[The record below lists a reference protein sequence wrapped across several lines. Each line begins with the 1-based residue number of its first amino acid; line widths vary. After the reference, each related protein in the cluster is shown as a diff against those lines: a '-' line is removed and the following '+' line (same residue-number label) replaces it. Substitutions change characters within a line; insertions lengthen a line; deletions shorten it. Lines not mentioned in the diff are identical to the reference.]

1 MKNSKPVGGNS
12 KLVQSELRQALWLET
27 KLFKNAAWLSLF
39 INFMML
45 APTIYMMEVYDR
57 VVNSRNSTTLMMLLM
72 LVIFIYLIMELLDLV
87 RTKIMTQ
94 AGLNFDKNIRDR
106 AFNSMYEARRQMI
119 PGGTPQ
125 VMNDLRVVKDF
136 IASPVLTSFMDAP
149 VSLLFLLI
157 VFMIHPSMALFALVG
172 AVLQLGLAVMTEKK
186 TGKPLMEANKAAI
199 DAQNFAGNSLRNSEV
214 IEAMGMLGNIHTRWL
229 AIQRKFL
236 SLQAIASDNAGSSAA
251 SSKVIQM
258 AQGSLM
264 LGLGCWLSLIALN
277 SPTPGAAANMVN
289 PSLIIVASVLGGRM
303 LAPLVQ
309 IIAQW
314 KMVAGARDAFE
325 RLDTLLQITPAK
337 TSGMSLPTP
346 LGAVQ
351 VENVYAAA
359 PGGSAHILKGVNFS
373 LNAGECLVV
382 LGPSA
387 SGKSTLARLLIGVWG
402 AANGKVRLDGVDVY
416 AWDKSELGPH
426 LGYLPQTVELFDGTV
441 EENIARFGH
450 VDLMKVKEAATLVGL
465 DSLIETLPEGYN
477 TPLGEDGVVLS
488 GGQRQRLGLAR
499 AVYNVPK
506 LIVLDEPN
514 SSLDELGDA
523 ALMQALQKL
532 KSMGTTVV
540 VISHRSNVLEAAD
553 KLLILR
559 EGQVQAFGPRDQI
572 LNAIKDAKEKHL
584 QQLRESNQL
593 KIQASPQQNGGAQ

>member
-1 MKNSKPVGGNS
+1 MKNNKPIGRNAKS
-12 KLVQSELRQALWLET
+12 MQSELKQALWSQMD
-27 KLFKNAAWLSLF
+27 LFKNAAWLSLA
-39 INFMML
+39 INLMML

-57 VVNSRNSTTLMMLLM
+57 VVNSRNSTTLMMLLL
-72 LVIFIYLIMELLDLV
+72 LVIFVYVIMELLDLV
-87 RTKIMTQ
+87 RTKIMTE
-94 AGLNFDKNIRDR
+94 AGLNFDKRIRSR

-136 IASPVLTSFMDAP
+136 IASPVLNAFMDAP
-149 VSLLFLLI
+149 VSMLFLLI

-172 AVLQLGLAVMTEKK
+172 AVLQLSLAVMTEKK
-186 TGKPLMEANKAAI
+186 TGKPLMEANRAAI
-199 DAQNFAGNSLRNSEV
+199 DAQNFAGNSLRNFEV
-214 IEAMGMLGNIHTRWL
+214 IEAMGMFGTIHTKWL
-229 AIQRKFL
+229 KMQRKFL

-264 LGLGCWLSLIALN
+264 LGLGCWLSLIAMN
-277 SPTPGAAANMVN
+277 SPTPGAAANSVN

-325 RLDTLLQITPAK
+325 RLENLLQQTPEK
-337 TSGMSLPTP
+337 DGGMSLPP
-346 LGAVQ
+346 PIGAVQ
-351 VENVYAAA
+351 VESIYAAA

-402 AANGKVRLDGVDVY
+402 TAMGKIRLDGVDVY
-416 AWDKSELGPH
+416 AWDKSELGPW

-441 EENIARFGH
+441 AENIARFG
-450 VDLMKVKEAATLVGL
+450 VLDLAKVKEAAEMVGL
-465 DSLIETLPEGYN
+465 DALIEALPEGYD
-477 TPLGEDGVVLS
+477 TPVGEDGAVLS

-499 AVYNVPK
+499 AVYGSPR

-514 SSLDELGDA
+514 SSLDEQGDA
-523 ALMQALQKL
+523 ALMRAL
-532 KSMGTTVV
+532 KSLKDKGATVV
-540 VISHRSNVLEAAD
+540 VISHRSNVLQAAD
-553 KLLILR
+553 KMLILR
-559 EGQVQAFGPRDQI
+559 DGQVQAFGPRDQI
-572 LNAIKDAKEKHL
+572 LNAIKEAKEKQA
-584 QQLRESNQL
+584 QQIREANQKAL
-593 KIQASPQQNGGAQ
+593 MAQAGNGAAQ

>member
-1 MKNSKPVGGNS
+1 MKNSKPVGRNAKS
-12 KLVQSELRQALWLET
+12 MQSELRQALWAEVE
-27 KLFKNAAWLSLF
+27 LFKSAAWLSLV
-39 INFMML
+39 INLMML

-72 LVIFIYLIMELLDLV
+72 LVIFVYVIMELLDLV
-87 RTKIMTQ
+87 RTKIMSE
-94 AGLNFDKNIRDR
+94 AGVNFDQRIRTR

-136 IASPVLTSFMDAP
+136 IASPVLNAFMDAP
-149 VSLLFLLI
+149 VSMLFLLI

-172 AVLQLGLAVMTEKK
+172 AILQLGLAVMTEKK
-186 TGKPLMEANKAAI
+186 TGKPLMEANRAAI
-199 DAQNFAGNSLRNSEV
+199 DAQSFAGNSLRNSEV
-214 IEAMGMLGNIHTRWL
+214 IEAMGMLGTIHTKWL
-229 AIQRKFL
+229 KMQRKFL

-264 LGLGCWLSLIALN
+264 LGLGCWLSLIAMN
-277 SPTPGAAANMVN
+277 SPTPGAAANSVN

-314 KMVAGARDAFE
+314 KMVAGAKDAFE
-325 RLDTLLQITPAK
+325 RLENLLQQTPEK
-337 TSGMSLPTP
+337 EGGMSLPKP
-346 LGAVQ
+346 AGVVQ

-402 AANGKVRLDGVDVY
+402 AAMGKVRLDGVDVY
-416 AWDKSELGPH
+416 AWDKSELGPS

-441 EENIARFGH
+441 AENIARFG
-450 VDLMKVKEAATLVGL
+450 VMDSVKVKEAASLVGL
-465 DSLIETLPEGYN
+465 DTLIEALPEAYD
-477 TPLGEDGVVLS
+477 TPVGEDGAVLS

-499 AVYNVPK
+499 AVYGNPK

-514 SSLDELGDA
+514 SSLDEQGDA
-523 ALMQALQKL
+523 ALMSALKNL
-532 KSMGTTVV
+532 KVNGATVV
-540 VISHRSNVLEAAD
+540 VISHRSNVLQAAD

-559 EGQVQAFGPRDQI
+559 DGQVQAFGPRDQI
-572 LNAIKDAKEKHL
+572 LNAIKEAKEKQL
-584 QQLRESNQL
+584 QQIREANQKAL
-593 KIQASPQQNGGAQ
+593 IAQSGNGAVQ

>member
-1 MKNSKPVGGNS
+1 MKINKPMGRDG
-12 KLVQSELRQALWLET
+12 KPLKSELMQALWLE
-27 KLFKNAAWLSLF
+27 KDAIKNVAWLSLI
-39 INFMML
+39 INLMML

-72 LVIFIYLIMELLDLV
+72 LVVFVYLIMELLDFV
-87 RTKIMTQ
+87 RTKIMSEV
-94 AGLNFDKNIRDR
+94 GLNFDKHIRIR
-106 AFNSMYEARRQMI
+106 AFDAMYEARRLMN

-125 VMNDLRVVKDF
+125 VMNDLRVIKDF
-136 IASPVLTSFMDAP
+136 IASPVIHAFMDAP
-149 VSLLFLLI
+149 VSFLFLLI

-172 AVLQLGLAVMTEKK
+172 AVLQLVLAIMTEKS
-186 TGKPLMEANKAAI
+186 TGKPLMEANRAAMN
-199 DAQNFAGNSLRNSEV
+199 AQSFAGSSLRNSES
-214 IEAMGMLGNIHTRWL
+214 IEAMGMYGNIHAKWL
-229 AIQRKFL
+229 KMQRKFL

-264 LGLGCWLSLIALN
+264 LGLGCWLSLLAMS
-277 SPTPGAAANMVN
+277 SPNPGAAANAVN

-309 IIAQW
+309 LISQW

-325 RLDTLLQITPAK
+325 RLDTLLQLTPAK
-337 TSGMSLPTP
+337 TTGMSLPP
-346 LGAVQ
+346 PVGAVQ

-441 EENIARFGH
+441 AENIARFGN
-450 VDLMKVKEAATLVGL
+450 VDLGKVKEAAALVGL
-465 DSLIETLPEGYN
+465 DSLIESLPEGYN
-477 TPLGEDGVVLS
+477 TPVGEDGAVLS

-499 AVYNVPK
+499 AVYGVPK

-532 KSMGTTVV
+532 KEMGTTVV

-572 LNAIKDAKEKHL
+572 LNAIKEAKEKHL
-584 QQLRESNQL
+584 QQLREANQL
-593 KIQASPQQNGGAQ
+593 KIQAAQSQNGGVK